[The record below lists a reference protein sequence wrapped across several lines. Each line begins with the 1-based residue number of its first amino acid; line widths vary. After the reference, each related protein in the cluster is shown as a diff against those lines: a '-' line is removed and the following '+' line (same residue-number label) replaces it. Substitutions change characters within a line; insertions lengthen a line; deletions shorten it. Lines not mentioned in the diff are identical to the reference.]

1 MCAKII
7 KLSKLTRLT
16 PPMSASTLNFPI
28 LNSRRRPWQPNS
40 PKPNSETSKG
50 TETISRCLALTN
62 LEPAVATFINNGLDK
77 SDTSKLAPELIN
89 ALKLNIQDE
98 AKHEIAL
105 LNARAAMVDYN
116 PIYQYQAEDICQ
128 RWLDLPD
135 NPIVTAAV
143 LENSIFFLILPIYSL
158 FGHAS
163 LQLTAADI
171 SQDERLHVIYHRE
184 AAMRLGVKPSKEL
197 NRLRLETVEWIS
209 QGIKELGEKWNVDRM
224 IRNSNSLL
232 QRGVSDLIETKA
244 ATVSCPF
251 EIDNRSISSYS

>member
-1 MCAKII
+1 
-7 KLSKLTRLT
+7 
-16 PPMSASTLNFPI
+16 MSSMASVSSSSLNFTL

-62 LEPAVATFINNGLDK
+62 LEPAVATFINSGLDR
-77 SDTSKLAPELIN
+77 SDTTKLSPELIS
-89 ALKLNIQDE
+89 ALKTNVQDE
-98 AKHEIAL
+98 TKHEVAL
-105 LNARAAMVDYN
+105 LNARSAMVDYN
-116 PIYQYQAEDICQ
+116 SIYQYQANDICQ
-128 RWLDLPD
+128 KWLDLPD

-158 FGHAS
+158 FGHVS

-209 QGIKELGEKWNVDRM
+209 QGIAELGEKWNLDRM

-244 ATVSCPF
+244 AMVAAPF
-251 EIDNRSISSYS
+251 ELSNNSLSMYS